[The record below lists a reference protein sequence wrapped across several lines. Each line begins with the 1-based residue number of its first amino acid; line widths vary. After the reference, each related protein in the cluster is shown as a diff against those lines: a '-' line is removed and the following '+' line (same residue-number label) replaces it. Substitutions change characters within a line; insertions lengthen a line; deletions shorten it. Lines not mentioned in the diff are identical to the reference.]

1 MSRVALFCLTLSG
14 VATTLFAQAGGIS
27 IETYKGL
34 YQVGGILYYNP
45 PTEEGTPGQM
55 TAATQYQGGGD
66 PFSDPSG
73 STDPSP
79 FGDPS
84 MYSNPGEGGD
94 PYGVMDP
101 FMGGSDPLADPYGG
115 VDQPMLG
122 GGGGVG
128 GIGIQTY
135 QGLFQVNGGL
145 YYNPPTEEGTPGQMT
160 ATTQYQGGGDP
171 FSGPSGSIDPAPFKD
186 PSMYLVPGS
195 GSDDPY
201 FRVDP
206 FMVGSDPYSDP
217 YAGMDPTMVGGSDP
231 FSDPF
236 GGSDPEFKGTAGRVR
251 LRLPYTAY

>member
-14 VATTLFAQAGGIS
+14 VATSLFAQAGGIS

-55 TAATQYQGGGD
+55 TA
-66 PFSDPSG
+66 
-73 STDPSP
+73 
-79 FGDPS
+79 
-84 MYSNPGEGGD
+84 
-94 PYGVMDP
+94 
-101 FMGGSDPLADPYGG
+101 
-115 VDQPMLG
+115 
-122 GGGGVG
+122 
-128 GIGIQTY
+128 
-135 QGLFQVNGGL
+135 
-145 YYNPPTEEGTPGQMT
+145 
-160 ATTQYQGGGDP
+160 TTQYQGGGDP
-171 FSGPSGSIDPAPFKD
+171 FSNPTGSIDPAPIED

-201 FRVDP
+201 FRVGP

-231 FSDPF
+231 EFSSTD
-236 GGSDPEFKGTAGRVR
+236 GRVR